1 VSEKPDSSV
10 LKLPNI
16 RRFIAFRIFFNARF
30 YYPIFTILFLDFGLT
45 LEQFAVLN
53 AVWAATIVLLEV
65 PSGALADTLG
75 RRNLVIASAGI
86 MIVEMALLCLA
97 PIGQMPIV
105 FYLFLINR
113 VLSGAAEASA
123 SGADEALAYDTL
135 KDLGLER
142 SWGKVLETQMRFQS
156 IAFIVAMSV
165 GALLYDAERL
175 NQIFTVL
182 SFDITVTKAF
192 AIRIPLILTLL
203 LGIGALITALGLK
216 EPNSETVTRREARQE
231 YWLATIKE
239 ALAKTLDT
247 GKWILNTPVAMMVI
261 LGGFLIDHIA
271 RMILTLNSEY
281 YRRIDLPEA
290 SFGIISAGFGL
301 MGLFTPRLGR
311 WLSENRTKTFNFSL
325 IGIVTFFGLLGM
337 TKFVPYWGVAPMI
350 LIYGSIG
357 LTGFLVSAYMNAETQ
372 SSARATALSFK
383 GLSFNLAYGG
393 IGLIYSLLV
402 YKLRRTESMQA
413 VPAEHVEAELFK
425 SALSYFP
432 SYFIVA
438 FVLVLIF
445 GLLNRRSID
454 TSPLKKD
461 DST

>member
-1 VSEKPDSSV
+1 VSEKPDINV

-30 YYPIFTILFLDFGLT
+30 YYPVFTILFLDFGLT
-45 LEQFAVLN
+45 LEQFAILN
-53 AVWAATIVLLEV
+53 AAWAATIVLLEV
-65 PSGALADTLG
+65 PSGALADTIG

-135 KDLGLER
+135 KDLGLEK

-156 IAFIVAMSV
+156 IAFIVAMSL
-165 GALLYDAERL
+165 GALLYDADRL
-175 NQIFTVL
+175 NQIFTAL
-182 SFDITVTKAF
+182 SLDIEVYKSF
-192 AIRIPLILTLL
+192 AMRIPLILTLF
-203 LGIGALITALGLK
+203 LGVGALITALGLK
-216 EPNSETVTRREARQE
+216 EPISEKTARREARQE
-231 YWLATIKE
+231 DWFATIKQ
-239 ALAKTLDT
+239 AFGKTMNT
-247 GKWILNTPVAMMVI
+247 GKWILNTPVAMMII

-281 YRRIDLPEA
+281 YRRIELPEA
-290 SFGIISAGFGL
+290 SFGIISTGFGL
-301 MGLFTPRLGR
+301 MGLFIPRLGR
-311 WLSENRTKTFNFSL
+311 WLSENRSKTFNFSTV
-325 IGIVTFFGLLGM
+325 GVTTFFGLLGM
-337 TKFVPYWGVAPMI
+337 TYFVPYWGVAPMI

-357 LTGFLVSAYMNAETQ
+357 LAGFLVSAYLNAETP

-383 GLSFNLAYGG
+383 GLSYNLAYGG
-393 IGLIYSLLV
+393 IGLMYSLLV
-402 YKLRRTESMQA
+402 YKLRTTESMQT
-413 VPAEHVEAELFK
+413 VPSEHVEAELFK

-432 SYFIVA
+432 GYFAAA
-438 FVLVLIF
+438 FVLVMLF
-445 GLLNRRSID
+445 GFINRYSID
-454 TSPLKKD
+454 TSPLNKN
-461 DST
+461 DSV